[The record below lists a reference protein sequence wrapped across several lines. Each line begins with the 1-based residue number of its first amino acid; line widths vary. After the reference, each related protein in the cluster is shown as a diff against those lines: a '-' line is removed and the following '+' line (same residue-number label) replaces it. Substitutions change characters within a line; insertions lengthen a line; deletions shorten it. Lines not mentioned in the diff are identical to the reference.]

1 MARSST
7 SGQGRKKGVPNKSTA
22 RTREV
27 VALLA
32 ENNVDK
38 MEEWLVDIAKE
49 NKVEAF
55 KLMLQV
61 LEYNIPKLARIEAVG
76 DNGGPINHCVRIHF
90 ETPPKLNDPT

>member
-1 MARSST
+1 MPRGGVTST
-7 SGQGRKKGVPNKSTA
+7 SGKNSRKGIPNKSTSQVKA
-22 RTREV
+22 AI
-27 VALLA
+27 ALLA

-76 DNGGPINHCVRIHF
+76 DDGGPIRHCIKVEHV
-90 ETPPKLNDPT
+90 